1 MTRSTARRTRRLI
14 VAASAALP
22 AAAFLAPRGAHAQ
35 AFPSKPIRI
44 IVPYAA
50 GGTSDILARTLG
62 VRVGEALGVQIVVE
76 NKPGANGALGSDLVA
91 KATPDGY
98 TLLLTDVGGLTSAP
112 AVAQNLPFD
121 PVRDFTPVT
130 TIAWSP
136 HLVVVAPNVEAKTLA
151 ELVALAKRKPGALNC
166 ATVGAGSA
174 PHLAGALFAKRAGAE
189 WGFVPYK
196 GGAQALN
203 DLAAGQSDVMF
214 NGMLATLPFVQA
226 GKLRALGIASDTR
239 WSTVPDLPTVA
250 EQGFPG
256 FMTGSWQGLL
266 APAGTP
272 APVVARIAAEFA
284 RALAVPEVTQR
295 LTAQGAE
302 PRTQSPAEFGAF
314 IRSETA
320 KWAQLVKET
329 GIRAE

>member
-35 AFPSKPIRI
+35 
-44 IVPYAA
+44 
-50 GGTSDILARTLG
+50 
-62 VRVGEALGVQIVVE
+62 
-76 NKPGANGALGSDLVA
+76 
-91 KATPDGY
+91 
-98 TLLLTDVGGLTSAP
+98 
-112 AVAQNLPFD
+112 
-121 PVRDFTPVT
+121 
-130 TIAWSP
+130 
-136 HLVVVAPNVEAKTLA
+136 
-151 ELVALAKRKPGALNC
+151 
-166 ATVGAGSA
+166 
-174 PHLAGALFAKRAGAE
+174 ALFAKRAGAE

>member
-1 MTRSTARRTRRLI
+1 MTRSKPDPTRRGLL
-14 VAASAALP
+14 AAAGALP
-22 AAAFLAPRGAHAQ
+22 LAVALAPREAVAQ
-35 AFPSKPIRI
+35 VFPARQIRV

-62 VRVGEALGVQIVVE
+62 VRVGEALGQQIVVE
-76 NKPGANGALGSDLVA
+76 NRPGANGALGSDLVA
-91 KATPDGY
+91 KAPADGY

-112 AVAQNLPFD
+112 AVVPNLPFD
-121 PVRDFTPVT
+121 PVKDFAPVT
-130 TIAWSP
+130 MIAWSP
-136 HLVVVAPNVEAKTLA
+136 HLLVVTPSLA
-151 ELVALAKRKPGALNC
+151 ARNLGELVAVARAKPGVLNC

-174 PHLAGALFAKRAGAE
+174 PHLAGALFARRAGIDWA
-189 WGFVPYK
+189 FVPYK

-203 DLAAGQSDVMF
+203 DLAGGQAEVMF
-214 NGMLATLPFVQA
+214 NGMLATLPFVS
-226 GKLRALGIASDTR
+226 GNKLRAVAISSDRR
-239 WSTVPDLPTVA
+239 WPTLPDLPTVA

-272 APVVARIAAEFA
+272 APVLARLQSEFA
-284 RALAVPEVTQR
+284 RALSAPEASQR

-302 PRTQSPAEFGAF
+302 PRPMASSEFGEF
-314 IRSETA
+314 LRSETS

-329 GIRAE
+329 GIKAE